1 MLQPHIWIDACERW
15 ILDGLIEGCT
25 PFYVNITFG
34 RFSGGDEAIVRQMHR
49 AIENGI
55 YGQFCTRFCRHPRAA
70 SEQDKLPRLLLLP
83 DLPVRKNG
91 EFARVLDINAGGRH
105 FNGPLLIPA
114 GTKFKGDVA
123 KHIMLDQRYARH
135 GIHQNLCG
143 RDHPRSFY
151 DIQLHSEN
159 HRFRKGRLGRHSDSA
174 TRALRA
180 MFFHYAV
187 VTARTDGARV
197 SKPVQSF
204 AGGCG

>member
-1 MLQPHIWIDACERW
+1 MDSSKDAH
-15 ILDGLIEGCT
+15 
-25 PFYVNITFG
+25 PFTSTLH
-34 RFSGGDEAIVRQMHR
+34 SGGFLEAMRLSFDRCTEQLT
-49 AIENGI
+49 GF

-105 FNGPLLIPA
+105 FNGPLLIPP

-135 GIHQNLCG
+135 GIHQIHVVEIT
-143 RDHPRSFY
+143 RDLPTISSY
-151 DIQLHSEN
+151 SEN
-159 HRFRKGRLGRHSDSA
+159 HRFRKGRLGRHSDSPA
-174 TRALRA
+174 RALRA

-197 SKPVQSF
+197 GRPVQSF
-204 AGGCG
+204 AEGPDR